1 MSKEIEVYGM
11 TREDIEEFYI
21 NSITAKLSGLEM
33 VVAGILSDCQE
44 LAGNTEQV
52 RKQLNVAKFILFRM
66 MDEDDVRAQY
76 RKKVASL
83 KDIPKNYGK
92 ETV

>member
-1 MSKEIEVYGM
+1 M

-66 MDEDDVRAQY
+66 MDEDDARAQF

-92 ETV
+92 EAV

>member
-66 MDEDDVRAQY
+66 MEEDDVRAQY